1 MEKFFCQE
9 CQKSLFFHYQNW
21 LEEFFNFLPNFTF
34 SKKLEFFL
42 TFFLEKIFTFFKLA
56 SWQENFDFSKIHLKS
71 TLVIEE
77 LRKRGVKIEIL
88 KGPFGFTNHF
98 RAKIGKKIFYFDGL
112 PVVSSNKFDLQIF
125 NDKEKTK
132 KLLKKYNFPV
142 PEGKAF
148 WFWQKKEAL
157 KYGKTLGF
165 PLVVKPRS
173 GSFSRHITTNIQNL
187 EELKK
192 AINKAISYSPAF
204 LLEKFLSGN
213 FVYRITIVDFE
224 KVFCGKRVAAHVVGD
239 GVLKI
244 SQLIEEKNIK
254 EKRGETYQ
262 KDSSLYKIVVDETS
276 EKLLKEKGYNLE
288 SIPPKGEI
296 VFLQKDPFVRLGADF
311 IEETPKI
318 HPENI
323 KLFQKLAKTFDI
335 KLVGI
340 DFLAKDISIPWKEQE
355 CAILELNNLPCIEVH
370 HFPSLGQPQN
380 VAKEVANLFFKY
392 YL

>member
-1 MEKFFCQE
+1 
-9 CQKSLFFHYQNW
+9 
-21 LEEFFNFLPNFTF
+21 
-34 SKKLEFFL
+34 
-42 TFFLEKIFTFFKLA
+42 
-56 SWQENFDFSKIHLKS
+56 
-71 TLVIEE
+71 
-77 LRKRGVKIEIL
+77 
-88 KGPFGFTNHF
+88 
-98 RAKIGKKIFYFDGL
+98 
-112 PVVSSNKFDLQIF
+112 
-125 NDKEKTK
+125 
-132 KLLKKYNFPV
+132 
-142 PEGKAF
+142 
-148 WFWQKKEAL
+148 
-157 KYGKTLGF
+157 
-165 PLVVKPRS
+165 
-173 GSFSRHITTNIQNL
+173 
-187 EELKK
+187 
-192 AINKAISYSPAF
+192 
-204 LLEKFLSGN
+204 
-213 FVYRITIVDFE
+213 
-224 KVFCGKRVAAHVVGD
+224 VAAHVVGD

-262 KDSSLYKIVVDETS
+262 KDCSLYKIVVDETS

>member
-21 LEEFFNFLPNFTF
+21 LEEFFSFLPNFIF

-318 HPENI
+318 HSENI